1 MFVMNFV
8 VVLFSCKLPV
18 YLLIA
23 PSCLSLFCYVYPW
36 SLFNFTCEDFS
47 LFTTKKDFSL
57 FKTKQLLC
65 FPASVKYRRPSYCDN
80 LIVY

>member
-1 MFVMNFV
+1 MNFV

-47 LFTTKKDFSL
+47 LFTTKKLSNYFAFL
-57 FKTKQLLC
+57 
-65 FPASVKYRRPSYCDN
+65 RRLN
-80 LIVY
+80 TGALRL